1 MVRQDFTRIFSATSP
16 TQFLGCSLNLPPSL
30 EIGVAST
37 STSLLPVK
45 KVVVHLPHSLFGV
58 ARSLSLSLA
67 SRTPLPLSP
76 SPSAGSL
83 LASVCLTL
91 SHALSQLGGSL
102 FPERI
107 ERAPAPG
114 TRPPYYI
121 YLFQRTRYSFLLASP
136 SSFLSPLSLSSSR
149 DSHFRLESLVQMLWW
164 FGRYRRPGA
173 GGRKKRTKAATLRE
187 RDATQAAGRDL

>member
-16 TQFLGCSLNLPPSL
+16 IPFLGCSLNLPPSL

-58 ARSLSLSLA
+58 ARSLSLSLSLS

-114 TRPPYYI
+114 TRPPYY
-121 YLFQRTRYSFLLASP
+121 TCSKGLATL
-136 SSFLSPLSLSSSR
+136 SSSLPRPLSLRSSR
-149 DSHFRLESLVQMLWW
+149 
-164 FGRYRRPGA
+164 RRDDIGV
-173 GGRKKRTKAATLRE
+173 GNAT
-187 RDATQAAGRDL
+187 

>member
-16 TQFLGCSLNLPPSL
+16 IPFLGCSLNLPPSL

-58 ARSLSLSLA
+58 ARSLSLSL
-67 SRTPLPLSP
+67 SPLALRFRFLRRRQPGP
-76 SPSAGSL
+76 SSL

-114 TRPPYYI
+114 TRPPYY
-121 YLFQRTRYSFLLASP
+121 TCSKGLATL
-136 SSFLSPLSLSSSR
+136 SSSLPRPLSLFQPR
-149 DSHFRLESLVQMLWW
+149 FPFQ
-164 FGRYRRPGA
+164 
-173 GGRKKRTKAATLRE
+173 T
-187 RDATQAAGRDL
+187 